1 MRKHKSNALLGSFGA
16 LLGACLGSAVYYM
29 VTKLGFVAVIS
40 SLAGTLASLLLYS
53 FFGRRLTAFGIAL
66 SILLNVAALFLTD
79 TYIIADR
86 FVESSANLTLGYDL
100 PYVMHLK
107 LQELLRG
114 EAWADYKYA
123 LFSLGF
129 TLFGGL
135 AAGFRILDDQ
145 RRSEEAAQRARQ
157 KEE

>member
-86 FVESSANLTLGYDL
+86 FVESSANLT
-100 PYVMHLK
+100 P
-107 LQELLRG
+107 
-114 EAWADYKYA
+114 
-123 LFSLGF
+123 
-129 TLFGGL
+129 GL
-135 AAGFRILDDQ
+135 
-145 RRSEEAAQRARQ
+145 
-157 KEE
+157 